1 MRRVDGTL
9 EVLNSTQ
16 GVILGVV
23 VTQRSENETT
33 FGIGDLLLMYTD
45 GLVQYRPHTL
55 STAIISSAEHLAA
68 ADADDLSRIARRL
81 VDATPRIDDAAAFV
95 IVRASQA
102 TP

>member
-16 GVILGVV
+16 GVILGVG
-23 VTQRSENETT
+23 VTQRSEDETT

-45 GLVQYRPHTL
+45 GLVEDRRHTL
-55 STAIISSAEHLAA
+55 STAFISLAEHLAG
-68 ADADDLSRIARRL
+68 ADPDDLSRTL
-81 VDATPRIDDAAAFV
+81 VDATPRIDDDAAFV
-95 IVRASQA
+95 VVRASQA